1 MKEITGTGLKMPEKE
16 QTDVKVSRHH
26 AHTIAELL
34 KNIRTRVLV
43 WIDVF
48 VLCDHELTL
57 VYIQ

>member
-16 QTDVKVSRHH
+16 QTHVKVSRHR

-43 WIDVF
+43 
-48 VLCDHELTL
+48 
-57 VYIQ
+57 